1 MHSDRL
7 GTCIKE
13 IQGKYAKNY
22 FGLRGL
28 FTCGSGYLVS
38 VAQMIP
44 IGKDSVWSNVLS
56 FVNKVV

>member
-28 FTCGSGYLVS
+28 FTCGSGYIVS
-38 VAQMIP
+38 IAQMVP
-44 IGKDSVWSNVLS
+44 NWQRLSVEQCA
-56 FVNKVV
+56 FICK

>member
-7 GTCIKE
+7 GTWIKE

-28 FTCGSGYLVS
+28 FTCGSGYPVS
-38 VAQMIP
+38 VAQMVP
-44 IGKDSVWSNVLS
+44 NWKRLSVEQYA
-56 FVNKVV
+56 FICK